1 MFGINKKNPHSDQLQ
16 VQVHV
21 VIGIDA
27 FHLATRLWDANQRTL
42 HLEPHAHKE
51 FMRFAYT
58 NPSCTVW
65 LQRDQGR
72 DDIFEL
78 VVRWESD
85 KTHEVFVLI
94 LGDKKVG
101 DDQRA
106 QALLNSMM
114 TTPSIVLSNGN

>member
-1 MFGINKKNPHSDQLQ
+1 MFGLNKKDVHADKLQ

-21 VIGIDA
+21 IAGIDV
-27 FHLATRLWDANQRTL
+27 FRLATRVWDTNQRSL
-42 HLEPHAHKE
+42 HVEAHAHKE

-85 KTHEVFVLI
+85 KTHEVFVLM

-106 QALLNSMM
+106 QALLNSMLS
-114 TTPSIVLSNGN
+114 TPSIVLSGN